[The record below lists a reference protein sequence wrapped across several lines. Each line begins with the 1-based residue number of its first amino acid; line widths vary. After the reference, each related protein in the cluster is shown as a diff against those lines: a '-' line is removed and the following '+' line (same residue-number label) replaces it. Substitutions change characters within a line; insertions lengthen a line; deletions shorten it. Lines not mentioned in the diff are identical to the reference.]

1 MLRRCLLIGL
11 LSCVPF
17 AAFSQTY
24 PDHPVRLVVG
34 FPPGTGPDLVARSV
48 AQALGDGSR
57 GQRLVV
63 ENRAGAGGQIAAQTV
78 TRSPADGYTL
88 LLGEAGSISIAPA
101 VYSKLPYDPE
111 KQLVPVVELARSDY
125 VLVVPISSPAHDV
138 KGFIANARSDAKR
151 INFATFGIGT
161 QAYLGAEMLADLAGF
176 KIEPVHY
183 RDTGAAITS
192 LISGAVQAAFLT
204 PAMAA
209 AHVSSGKMRALAITA
224 PVRSPL
230 LPGVPT
236 FTEAGW
242 PQVDFS
248 AWFAIFAPAGTPAPF
263 LDALNRQL
271 VTAVQHPDVQ
281 RVLQEA
287 GFKVTGTTRVESE
300 KMVKS
305 EAARWANIVKTKG
318 FKLD

>member
-1 MLRRCLLIGL
+1 MLRRHLLTCIL
-11 LSCVPF
+11 LCVPF
-17 AAFSQTY
+17 TTFSQTY
-24 PDHPVRLVVG
+24 PDRPVKLLVG

-48 AQALGDGSR
+48 TQKMGDGFG
-57 GQRLVV
+57 GQQLVID
-63 ENRAGAGGQIAAQTV
+63 NRAGAGGQIAAHAV

-111 KQLVPVVELARSDY
+111 TQLVPVVELARSDY
-125 VLVVPISSPAHDV
+125 VLVVPASSPAHDV
-138 KGFIANARSDAKR
+138 KNFIAKARTDAKR

-183 RDTGAAITS
+183 RDTGAVITD
-192 LISGAVQAAFLT
+192 LISGTVQAAFIT

-224 PVRSPL
+224 AARSPL
-230 LPGVPT
+230 LPSVPT

-242 PQVDFS
+242 SQVDFS
-248 AWFAIFAPAGTPAPF
+248 AWFAIFAPAGTPAPV
-263 LDALNRQL
+263 LETLNRQL
-271 VTAVQHPDVQ
+271 VAAVQHPDVR

-287 GFKVTGTTRVESE
+287 GFKVTGTARGESE
-300 KMVKS
+300 MMVKS
-305 EAARWANIVKTKG
+305 EAARWAGIVKTKG